1 VNPERTVLRLA
12 RPHLPRLV
20 GAGLLAAAT
29 DLAGLGLMATATW
42 LLITAAGRPPLDAL
56 TVAIVAVR
64 GLAIARGVLRYG
76 ERLAGHD
83 AVLRIVTDVRARIF
97 ATLAS
102 RPAGVR
108 DRSGDSLSRLVSDV
122 DAVQDLL
129 LRVVV
134 PAAAAGTVAVLAVIG
149 AAAISPTAALA
160 LAAGLVVAGVAL
172 PAVAAGLTRRTAD
185 RVAPLRGALAGDA
198 VDLTEGAAELAAF
211 GATGSALSRAEGHTR
226 ELSRLERRLAAVG
239 WAVDGLGVL
248 VSGAT
253 AAAVV
258 VVALRADV
266 DGVLVGVLAVGTLA
280 AVEVALSLVGAARQR
295 TAIRGGL
302 RRVAALLDP
311 APEPA
316 TATPTPISPAPPTS
330 APAGAA
336 TTASGTTAPGAAT
349 TASGTTAP
357 SAATTASGT
366 TTPTAAATVSGTTAA
381 TTTGTTS
388 TAGRT
393 SPPDGVPGLAGVGV
407 DYRLGA
413 PPALDGIDLRL
424 PPGHR
429 VAIVGP
435 SGAGKTTLVAALSG
449 AISPTRGVATGGGD
463 PRRVGGLFAEA
474 HVFHATVRDN
484 LLLAR
489 PDADD
494 DDLAVAAAAA
504 GLLDWVRAQ
513 PAGWDTVV
521 GEDGGQLSGGQRQR
535 LALARAL
542 LLRPDVLVLDE
553 PTEGLDPAAADEVL
567 SSALVAA
574 GPARAVVLVTHR
586 LHGLDAFDEVLVLD
600 RGRLVQ
606 RGTHGDL
613 VAIPGWYRDQ
623 WTQQRADE
631 TGYLAL
637 HP

>member
-1 VNPERTVLRLA
+1 VTRRDRALTRERHAANPERTVLRLA
-12 RPHLPRLV
+12 RPHLPRLL

-97 ATLAS
+97 ATLAA
-102 RPAGVR
+102 RPAGVH

-149 AAAISPTAALA
+149 AAAVSPAAALA
-160 LAAGLVVAGVAL
+160 LAAGLVVAGVLL
-172 PAVAAGLTRRTAD
+172 PMAAARLTRRTAD
-185 RVAPLRGALAGDA
+185 EVAPLRGALAGDA
-198 VDLTEGAAELAAF
+198 IDLTEGAAELAAF
-211 GATGSALSRAEGHTR
+211 GATGAALSRADSHAR
-226 ELSRLERRLAAVG
+226 ELARLERRLATAG
-239 WAVDGLGVL
+239 WAVDGFGVL

-266 DGVLVGVLAVGTLA
+266 SGVLVGVLAVGTLA

-302 RRVAALLDP
+302 RRVAALIDP
-311 APEPA
+311 AEA
-316 TATPTPISPAPPTS
+316 STAPTP
-330 APAGAA
+330 
-336 TTASGTTAPGAAT
+336 
-349 TASGTTAP
+349 
-357 SAATTASGT
+357 
-366 TTPTAAATVSGTTAA
+366 A
-381 TTTGTTS
+381 TTTATGTS
-388 TAGRT
+388 TGADGA
-393 SPPDGVPGLAGVGV
+393 SNGADGVPALLDVGV
-407 DYRLGA
+407 DYRPGA

-429 VAIVGP
+429 VAVVGP
-435 SGAGKTTLVAALSG
+435 SGAGKSTLVAALSG
-449 AISPTRGVATGGGD
+449 ALAPTRGRATGGGD

-494 DDLAVAAAAA
+494 DDLAVAATAA
-504 GLLDWVRAQ
+504 GLLDWVRSQ

-586 LHGLDAFDEVLVLD
+586 LHGLDGFDEILVLD
-600 RGRLVQ
+600 RGRVVQ
-606 RGTHGDL
+606 RGRHDEL
-613 VAIPGWYRDQ
+613 VATPGWYRDQ

>member
-1 VNPERTVLRLA
+1 
-12 RPHLPRLV
+12 
-20 GAGLLAAAT
+20 
-29 DLAGLGLMATATW
+29 
-42 LLITAAGRPPLDAL
+42 
-56 TVAIVAVR
+56 
-64 GLAIARGVLRYG
+64 
-76 ERLAGHD
+76 
-83 AVLRIVTDVRARIF
+83 
-97 ATLAS
+97 
-102 RPAGVR
+102 
-108 DRSGDSLSRLVSDV
+108 VSDV

-149 AAAISPTAALA
+149 AATISPAAALA
-160 LAAGLVVAGVAL
+160 LAAGLVVAGGAL

-185 RVAPLRGALAGDA
+185 QVAPLRGALAGDA
-198 VDLTEGAAELAAF
+198 IDLTEGAAELAAF
-211 GATGSALSRAEGHTR
+211 GATGSALSRAAGHTR
-226 ELSRLERRLAAVG
+226 ELARLERRLAAVG

-280 AVEVALSLVGAARQR
+280 AVEVALSLIGAARQR

-311 APEPA
+311 APTPA
-316 TATPTPISPAPPTS
+316 TATPATPTPGTPAMPTPATPATPTSTPAPAAA
-330 APAGAA
+330 APGPAATANGTTTQGAA
-336 TTASGTTAPGAAT
+336 TTAM
-349 TASGTTAP
+349 
-357 SAATTASGT
+357 
-366 TTPTAAATVSGTTAA
+366 GTTAA
-381 TTTGTTS
+381 TA
-388 TAGRT
+388 AGAASAADRT
-393 SPPDGVPGLAGVGV
+393 SAPDDVPGLADVGV
-407 DYRLGA
+407 DYRPGA

-435 SGAGKTTLVAALSG
+435 SGAGKTTLIAALSG

-463 PRRVGGLFAEA
+463 PHRVGGLFAEA

-494 DDLAVAAAAA
+494 DELAVAAAAA

-513 PAGWDTVV
+513 PAEWDTVV

-553 PTEGLDPAAADEVL
+553 PTEGLDPAAADEVV

-600 RGRLVQ
+600 RGRVVQ

-613 VAIPGWYRDQ
+613 VTIPGWYRDQ

>member
-1 VNPERTVLRLA
+1 MTVLRLA

-97 ATLAS
+97 ATLAA
-102 RPAGVR
+102 RPAGVQ
-108 DRSGDSLSRLVSDV
+108 DRSGDSLCRLVSDV

-149 AAAISPTAALA
+149 AAAISPAAALA

-198 VDLTEGAAELAAF
+198 IDLTEGAAELAAF
-211 GATGSALSRAEGHTR
+211 GATGSALSRAAGHTR
-226 ELSRLERRLAAVG
+226 ELARLERRLAAVG

-280 AVEVALSLVGAARQR
+280 AVEVALSLIGAARQR

-311 APEPA
+311 APTPAMATPAPAPA
-316 TATPTPISPAPPTS
+316 TPATPTPATPATANIPPAPHRHAGTATRDAAPAAPGPATTANGTTTRAPRPPQAAPPPRRPRARRARPTGRARRTTYPASRTSVSTTGPAPRPPSTASTCACRPATGSRSS
-330 APAGAA
+330 APA
-336 TTASGTTAPGAAT
+336 APARP
-349 TASGTTAP
+349 P
-357 SAATTASGT
+357 S
-366 TTPTAAATVSGTTAA
+366 
-381 TTTGTTS
+381 
-388 TAGRT
+388 
-393 SPPDGVPGLAGVGV
+393 SPP
-407 DYRLGA
+407 
-413 PPALDGIDLRL
+413 
-424 PPGHR
+424 
-429 VAIVGP
+429 
-435 SGAGKTTLVAALSG
+435 
-449 AISPTRGVATGGGD
+449 
-463 PRRVGGLFAEA
+463 
-474 HVFHATVRDN
+474 
-484 LLLAR
+484 
-489 PDADD
+489 
-494 DDLAVAAAAA
+494 
-504 GLLDWVRAQ
+504 
-513 PAGWDTVV
+513 
-521 GEDGGQLSGGQRQR
+521 
-535 LALARAL
+535 
-542 LLRPDVLVLDE
+542 
-553 PTEGLDPAAADEVL
+553 
-567 SSALVAA
+567 
-574 GPARAVVLVTHR
+574 
-586 LHGLDAFDEVLVLD
+586 
-600 RGRLVQ
+600 
-606 RGTHGDL
+606 
-613 VAIPGWYRDQ
+613 
-623 WTQQRADE
+623 
-631 TGYLAL
+631 
-637 HP
+637 